1 MQRWRSAALLGA
13 WVASACS
20 GDKSTA
26 PRPACT
32 GAVTV
37 VATREARPLV
47 TWTPNCTVAAL
58 QVDGPPS
65 LQGVA
70 DVRWAVRGGT
80 AGIASGVRL
89 GVVPPGAAQETAPR
103 DLSGSGLIVRVFGAD
118 GAFLGS
124 VQTDVP

>member
-1 MQRWRSAALLGA
+1 MYRWRSAALLSA
-13 WVASACS
+13 WVAGSC
-20 GDKSTA
+20 GGEDSTA

-37 VATREARPLV
+37 AATREVVPLV
-47 TWTPNCTVAAL
+47 TWTPNCAVAAL

-65 LQGVA
+65 LQPVA

-89 GVVPPGAAQETAPR
+89 GVVPPGAVQETAPR

-124 VQTDVP
+124 AQIDVP

>member
-1 MQRWRSAALLGA
+1 MQRWRSTALLGV
-13 WVASACS
+13 WVAGACS
-20 GDKSTA
+20 GEKSTA

-32 GAVTV
+32 GTVTV

-47 TWTPNCTVAAL
+47 TWTPNCAAAAL
-58 QVDGPPS
+58 RVDGPPS
-65 LQGVA
+65 LQGVP

-89 GVVPPGAAQETAPR
+89 GVVPPGAVQETAPR
-103 DLSGSGLIVRVFGAD
+103 DLSGSALIVRVFGAD

-124 VQTDVP
+124 AQIDVP